1 MAYPSSIDGFRTV
14 VEDDKLLVGDQ
25 NNMGDA
31 LTIVEETLGT
41 NPQGSESNVK
51 DRLVAIEVNSDAVP
65 DKLDKAGGSMTGTL
79 TMTTDGA
86 TASKEIRFDTD
97 TDINKNK
104 IFVTGSRLQLDTNF
118 GVKIRDGAVTGAIID
133 SSGIDTD
140 GNVESKGT
148 IIGNTI
154 NARTTPEVS
163 LLAGLSMSGLSEYI
177 HTIAGK
183 GLVLK
188 TPDGTKNYRISIDNS
203 GNVITTLIP

>member
-1 MAYPSSIDGFRTV
+1 MAYPSDIDSFRTV
-14 VEDDKLLVGDQ
+14 VEDDKLLIGDQ
-25 NNMGDA
+25 NNMGDS
-31 LTIVEETLGT
+31 LVLVEETLGT

-65 DKLDKAGGSMTGTL
+65 DKLNKAGDSMSGTL
-79 TMTTDGA
+79 TMITAGA
-86 TASKEIRFDTD
+86 TASQEIRFDTD
-97 TDINKNK
+97 TDVNKNK

-148 IIGNTI
+148 VITNTM
-154 NARTTPEVS
+154 NARTTPEIAVLS
-163 LLAGLSMSGLSEYI
+163 GISMAGTSDYI
-177 HTIAGK
+177 HTIASK
-183 GLVLK
+183 GLILK
-188 TPDGTKNYRISIDNS
+188 TPDGTKNYRISLDNS